1 MAAVAAAAVSIGVC
15 HLAVHAQD
23 THADG
28 KPGGA
33 VSASAAV
40 IPSHGPANS
49 PSAMITFD
57 FARAGAGVPVPK
69 YKLVIHED
77 GTGSYEGEA
86 LPPPTRYGPS
96 AASAAVPFKREVHL
110 TPATTAHIFDLA
122 GQLEHLKVAC
132 ASKAKN
138 IADTGTKTLTYAGP
152 DGSGTCTY
160 NYTDIKE
167 LTALTEAI
175 QGITETLDE
184 GRELDRL
191 HRYDRLGL
199 DSAMAY
205 LKDEVAAGRAL
216 EVQLIGDS
224 LSAIAG
230 DADVLARVRAKAS
243 AMLKEIAVAQPERMQ

>member
-1 MAAVAAAAVSIGVC
+1 VNARRMAAGAIALLAIWCCQLAFAAQSGHADAKPAGAAA
-15 HLAVHAQD
+15 
-23 THADG
+23 
-28 KPGGA
+28 
-33 VSASAAV
+33 SASAA
-40 IPSHGPANS
+40 SS
-49 PSAMITFD
+49 SATVTFD
-57 FARAGAGVPVPK
+57 FARAAVGVPVPK

-86 LPPPTRYGPS
+86 LPPPTRYGP
-96 AASAAVPFKREVHL
+96 AAAPSAVPFKREVRL
-110 TPATTAHIFDLA
+110 TPATTARIFAHA
-122 GQLEHLKVAC
+122 GQLEHFKVAC

-152 DGSGTCTY
+152 DGGGACTY

-167 LTALTEAI
+167 LAELTQIIE
-175 QGITETLDE
+175 GITETLDE

-199 DSAMAY
+199 DSAIGY
-205 LKDEVAAGRAL
+205 LQDEAAQGRAL

-230 DADVLARVRAKAS
+230 DADVLARVRAKAT
-243 AMLKEIAVAQPERMQ
+243 AMLKQIAETQRDAMR

>member
-1 MAAVAAAAVSIGVC
+1 MKVARTAAVVFAAAGIGAC
-15 HLAVHAQD
+15 QLALAAQNS
-23 THADG
+23 HADA
-28 KPGGA
+28 KPAGA
-33 VSASAAV
+33 AANASAA
-40 IPSHGPANS
+40 SS
-49 PSAMITFD
+49 SATITFD
-57 FARAGAGVPVPK
+57 FARAAVGVPVPK

-86 LPPPTRYGPS
+86 LPPPTRYGP
-96 AASAAVPFKREVHL
+96 AAAPSAVPFKREVRL
-110 TPATTAHIFDLA
+110 TAVTTARIFDLA
-122 GQLEHLKVAC
+122 GQLEHFKVAC

-152 DGSGTCTY
+152 DGGACTY

-167 LTALTEAI
+167 LTALTQII

-199 DSAMAY
+199 DSAIGY
-205 LKDEVAAGRAL
+205 LQDEAAQGRAL

-230 DADVLARVRAKAS
+230 DADVLARVRAKAT
-243 AMLKEIAVAQPERMQ
+243 AMLKQIATAQPVRMP

>member
-1 MAAVAAAAVSIGVC
+1 VKVRRMAAVVFAVAVIGACQLAVSAQDAHGDAKPVAAAASAG
-15 HLAVHAQD
+15 AASSHA
-23 THADG
+23 T
-28 KPGGA
+28 
-33 VSASAAV
+33 
-40 IPSHGPANS
+40 
-49 PSAMITFD
+49 ITFD
-57 FARAGAGVPVPK
+57 FARAAVGVPVPK

-86 LPPPTRYGPS
+86 LPPPTRYGP
-96 AASAAVPFKREVHL
+96 AAAPSAVPFKREVRL
-110 TPATTAHIFDLA
+110 TPATTARIFALA
-122 GQLEHLKVAC
+122 GQLEHFKVAC

-152 DGSGTCTY
+152 DGGGACTY

-167 LTALTEAI
+167 LVELTQII

-199 DSAMAY
+199 DPAIGY
-205 LKDEVAAGRAL
+205 LQDEAAQGRAL

-230 DADVLARVRAKAS
+230 DADVLARVRAKAT
-243 AMLKEIAVAQPERMQ
+243 AMLKQIATAQPERMQ

>member
-1 MAAVAAAAVSIGVC
+1 VKVRRMAAGVIAVAVIGACRFAVVAQDAHADAKPAGAAASAGASSY
-15 HLAVHAQD
+15 HA
-23 THADG
+23 T
-28 KPGGA
+28 
-33 VSASAAV
+33 
-40 IPSHGPANS
+40 
-49 PSAMITFD
+49 ITFD
-57 FARAGAGVPVPK
+57 FARAAVGVPVPK
-69 YKLVIHED
+69 YKLVIHDD
-77 GTGSYEGEA
+77 GMGSYEGEA
-86 LPPPTRYGPS
+86 LPPPTRYGP
-96 AASAAVPFKREVHL
+96 AATPGAVPFKREVRL

-122 GQLEHLKVAC
+122 VQLEHFKVAC

-138 IADTGTKTLTYAGP
+138 IADTGTKTLTY
-152 DGSGTCTY
+152 SGTDASGACTY

-167 LTALTEAI
+167 LTALTATI

-243 AMLKEIAVAQPERMQ
+243 AMLKQIAVAQPERMQ